1 MTLTQEATKSPEPGV
16 EPLTQQQAID
26 SLGKYGYGWADS
38 DVAGASARRGLSEA
52 VVRNISAK
60 KNEPEWMLQS
70 RLKALRIFDRKPMP
84 RWGASLEGI
93 DFDNIKYFVRSTE
106 KQAASWDELPE
117 DIRNTYDRLGIP
129 EAEKQRLVAGV
140 AAQYECLAGETLVWT
155 ANRGQVPIKEV
166 EFGDRVFAYDEDAE
180 RFVVAPVKA
189 SAQTD
194 TRLTYAVK
202 TTRRSIRATDN
213 HPMLVLRDERK
224 EGRQRRRYARRWV
237 TVGEIKPG
245 DFIAVPRSIPDFG
258 VAAQLPSI
266 AGLSAPAA
274 SSVDLMW
281 LLGLYIGDGNLHL
294 STKTYRVQFAIPAT
308 DVELRAE
315 LSGVIDDL
323 FGLRCIEADEYRV
336 VVNSK
341 ALTEWI
347 VALGFGGLSLTKR
360 VPDWV
365 YGLPRDQRLAF
376 LGGWVDADGYVG
388 PTSSGSVLLTCANEA
403 LLGQAR
409 ELAELSGLRAGGP
422 WSFTQPYRHAP
433 GRIQIAWR
441 LGISGEFERLGC
453 RNPKRTD
460 RFGRRR
466 YMHSSNSSRG
476 TTIRAH
482 TNEWL
487 GFERVKSVEP
497 YAVEPVYDIE
507 VDGPHNF
514 VAEGLVVHN
523 SEVVYHQIREDLEAQ
538 GVIFLDTDTGL
549 REHPDIFKQYF
560 GTVIPAGDNKFS
572 ALNTAVWSGGSF
584 IYVPP
589 GVHIDIPLQAYFR
602 INTENM
608 GQFERTLIIVDENA
622 YVHYIEGCTAP
633 VYKSDSLHSAVVE
646 IIVKPSGRCRYT
658 TIQNWSNN
666 VYNLVT
672 KRARAEAG
680 ATMEWVDGNIGS
692 KVTMK
697 YPSVWMTGE
706 HAKGE
711 VLSVAFAGEGQ
722 HQDTG
727 AKMLHLAPNTSS
739 NIVSKSVARGG
750 GRTSYRGLVQV
761 NKGAHG
767 SRSSVKCDA
776 LLVDTI
782 SRSDTYPYVDI
793 REDDVTMGHEATVSK
808 VSENQLFYLMSRG
821 LTEDEAMAMV
831 VRGFVE
837 PIAKELPMEYALE
850 LNRLIEM
857 QMEGAVG

>member
-1 MTLTQEATKSPEPGV
+1 MTMTPEASKTAT
-16 EPLTQQQAID
+16 EPLTQAEAIA
-26 SLGKYGYGWADS
+26 SLSRYGYGWVDS
-38 DVAGASARRGLSEA
+38 DAAGASAQRGLSEA
-52 VVRNISAK
+52 VVRDISAK
-60 KNEPEWMLQS
+60 KNEPEWMLNN
-70 RLKALRIFDRKPMP
+70 RLKALRIFERKPMP
-84 RWGASLEGI
+84 TWGSNLGGI

-106 KQAASWDELPE
+106 KQAATWDDLPD
-117 DIRNTYDRLGIP
+117 DIKNTYDRLGIP

-140 AAQYECLAGETLVWT
+140 AAQYECLAGDTLVWT
-155 ANRGQVPIKEV
+155 ANRGQIPIKEI
-166 EFGDRVFAYDEDAE
+166 EFGDRVFAYDEAAE
-180 RFVVAPVKA
+180 RFVVAPVRA

-224 EGRQRRRYARRWV
+224 EGRQRARYARRWV
-237 TVGEIKPG
+237 TVGELKAG
-245 DFIAVPRSIPDFG
+245 DFLAVPRAVPEFG
-258 VAAQLPSI
+258 AAAELPPI
-266 AGLSAPAA
+266 AGLTAPET

-315 LSGVIDDL
+315 VARVVKEL

-365 YGLPRDQRLAF
+365 YGLPVEQRLAF
-376 LGGWVDADGYVG
+376 LGGWVDADGYVT
-388 PTSSGSVLLTCANEA
+388 PDKSGSVLLTCANEPMIR
-403 LLGQAR
+403 QAR
-409 ELAELSGLRAGGP
+409 ELVELSGLRAGGP

-433 GRIQIAWR
+433 ERMQIAWR
-441 LGISGEFERLGC
+441 LGISGDFERLGC
-453 RNPKRTD
+453 RNLKRTD

-466 YMHSSNSSRG
+466 YMHSSNSSHG
-476 TTIRAH
+476 TTIRVH
-482 TNEWL
+482 CNDWL
-487 GFERVKSVEP
+487 GFERVKSIEP

-549 REHPDIFKQYF
+549 RQHPEIFKQYF

-589 GVHIDIPLQAYFR
+589 GVHVDIPLQAYFR

-622 YVHYIEGCTAP
+622 YVHYVEGCTAP

-646 IIVKPSGRCRYT
+646 IIVKPGGRCRYT

-697 YPSVWMTGE
+697 YPAVWMTGE

-711 VLSVAFAGEGQ
+711 VLSVAFAGEDQ

-808 VSENQLFYLMSRG
+808 VSESQLFYLMSRG

-850 LNRLIEM
+850 LNRLIEL